1 MRNVMVLARR
11 AVALG
16 GVAAMAAAGSLAA
29 QANLT
34 VYATAGVDGADTNI
48 ELIGGTARFGGA
60 GLAPEV
66 GVQTYHL
73 GYDAGSETRD
83 VWAVTPTVGASY
95 RMSTGQ
101 VGARVGYSFQSDGD
115 NEDLVAPVFEGEGG
129 GSGVVANVQG
139 NYWGAGPELQGI
151 ASYNFGSD
159 YLWTQAQALVPVA
172 SLGASGARLSAGG
185 EAVWQGSTDD
195 NGGNAVQLGPV
206 LKLSTGH
213 SFSVNVGGGWKHFG
227 GGSDR
232 DDTWYARIGAVK
244 YGITLF

>member
-1 MRNVMVLARR
+1 MMKRNMVMLARR
-11 AVALG
+11 AAALAVVAG
-16 GVAAMAAAGSLAA
+16 TMGAGRLAA

-34 VYATAGVDGADTNI
+34 VYATAGVDGAETHI

-66 GVQTYHL
+66 GLQGYHL
-73 GYDAGSETRD
+73 GYDAGTENRE
-83 VWAVTPTVGASY
+83 VWAVTPSAGLSY

-101 VGARVGYSFQSDGD
+101 VGARVGYSFQ
-115 NEDLVAPVFEGEGG
+115 NEDVVTPVLEGEGG
-129 GSGVVANVQG
+129 GSGVVASAQG

-151 ASYNFGSD
+151 VSYNFGSD
-159 YLWTQAQALVPVA
+159 YVWSQAQALVPVA
-172 SLGASGARLSAGG
+172 SMGSSGGRLSAGG
-185 EAVWQGSTDD
+185 EAVWQGSTDSG
-195 NGGNAVQLGPV
+195 GGNAVQLGPV

-213 SFSVNVGGGWKHFG
+213 NFSVNVGGGWKHFG
-227 GGSDR
+227 GGSTR